1 MLDLLVIGFTVFKIN
16 IFIEEGKLGNIKGL
30 NIGIS
35 EVKCAEIA
43 QELSILL
50 AETYTLYL
58 KTHKYHW
65 NVTGPMFGSLHSLFE
80 KQYTALA
87 LAVDE
92 IAERI
97 RVMGVKSPGSYT
109 EFAKLSGLKED
120 PHLDVEP
127 HIMIENLLRDHEH
140 IVKTAKYILTVLS
153 DANDEG
159 TISLL
164 GERIEFHEKT
174 AWMLKSSLE

>member
-1 MLDLLVIGFTVFKIN
+1 MGSVR
-16 IFIEEGKLGNIKGL
+16 GL
-30 NIGIS
+30 NIGIT
-35 EVKCAEIA
+35 EIKCSEIA

-50 AETYTLYL
+50 AETHTLYL

-65 NVTGPMFGSLHSLFE
+65 NVTGPMFGSLHHLFE

-97 RVMGVKSPGSYT
+97 RVMGVKSPGSHT
-109 EFAKLSGLKED
+109 EFAKLSGIKDD
-120 PHLDVEP
+120 PFLDVEP

-140 IVKTAKYILTVLS
+140 IIKTAKYILTVLS

-159 TISLL
+159 TTSLL
-164 GERIEFHEKT
+164 GARIEFHEKT

>member
-1 MLDLLVIGFTVFKIN
+1 MGS
-16 IFIEEGKLGNIKGL
+16 IKGL

-35 EVKCAEIA
+35 DVKCTEIA

-65 NVTGPMFGSLHSLFE
+65 NVTGPMFGSLHTLFE

-97 RVMGVKSPGSYT
+97 RVMSVKSPGSYT
-109 EFAKLSGLKED
+109 EFAKLSGLKDD
-120 PHLDVEP
+120 PLLDVEP

-140 IVKTAKYILTVLS
+140 IVKTAKYIVTVLNE
-153 DANDEG
+153 ANDEG